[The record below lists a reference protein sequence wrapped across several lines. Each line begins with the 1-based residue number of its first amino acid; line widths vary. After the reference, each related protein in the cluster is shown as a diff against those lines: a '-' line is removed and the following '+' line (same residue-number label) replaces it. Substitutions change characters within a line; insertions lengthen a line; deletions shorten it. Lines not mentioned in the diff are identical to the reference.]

1 MNNYFEVG
9 LKLLAFLQNL
19 DGENGEKLFKK
30 VDFLQNLADV
40 GEQRQFSPA
49 CYVVYRGESVKD
61 TVGRGERVEI
71 TQRYTVI
78 VAVSHASS
86 QMNATSLVEQAGMII
101 PIVLKALH
109 GKQVTDNTSPL
120 LRVGSDTANFSN
132 AFSYYPFTFE
142 TNIFI

>member
-1 MNNYFEVG
+1 MSNYFDVG
-9 LKLLAFLQNL
+9 LKLLDVLQNL
-19 DGENGEKLFKK
+19 DGKNGEKLFKK

-61 TVGRGERVEI
+61 AVGRGERVEI
-71 TQRYTVI
+71 TQRYGVI
-78 VAVSHASS
+78 VAVSHASG
-86 QMNATSLVEQAGMII
+86 QINAKSLVEQAGRII
-101 PIVLKALH
+101 PIVLKALQ
-109 GKQVTDNTSPL
+109 GKKITDNASPL

>member
-1 MNNYFEVG
+1 MNNHFEVG
-9 LKLLAFLQNL
+9 LKLLDILENL
-19 DGENGEKLFKK
+19 NDKQGEKLFKK
-30 VDFLQNLADV
+30 VDFLQNLVDV

-49 CYVVYRGESVKD
+49 CYVVYRGENVKD
-61 TVGRGERVEI
+61 HVGRGEKVQI
-71 TQRYTVI
+71 TQHYAVI
-78 VAVSHASS
+78 VAVSHAGS
-86 QMNATSLVEQAGMII
+86 QINAKNLVEQAGMII

-109 GKQVTDNTSPL
+109 GKQVTDNSSPL

>member
-1 MNNYFEVG
+1 MSNYFDVG
-9 LKLLAFLQNL
+9 LKLLDVLQNL
-19 DGENGEKLFKK
+19 DGKNGEKLFKK

-49 CYVVYRGESVKD
+49 CYLVYRGENVKD
-61 TVGRGERVEI
+61 YVGRGEKVQI
-71 TQRYTVI
+71 AQRYSVI
-78 VAVSHASS
+78 VAISHGAS
-86 QMNATSLVEQAGMII
+86 QINAKNLVEQAGLII
-101 PIVLKALH
+101 PIVIKALH
-109 GKQVTDNTSPL
+109 GKQVTDNASPL

>member
-1 MNNYFEVG
+1 MHNYFEVG